1 VPSASKITGPL
12 GMAIAVVLSCKK
24 KKEKR
29 KKNQHSLKFFWRE
42 VFHLLL
48 DR

>member
-24 KKEKR
+24 KRKKKEKSAQLEILLER
-29 KKNQHSLKFFWRE
+29 SLSPPIR
-42 VFHLLL
+42 
-48 DR
+48 